1 MASVDR
7 QPRSAQLL
15 SRSPHLGLLM
25 LGGTDGAANTSV
37 DLVTGGGRGG
47 AAPATTP
54 TVQGRASATT
64 SCPPSPRAGAGAWR
78 GCCGRG
84 GCCSTAGAGTGR
96 AARWPPAGSC
106 GVGVAA
112 GRRAPPCPAPRCWRP
127 RSVCAAAGEVQLRRA
142 GGGRQQAVRGG
153 RAGPGR
159 RPGHAPGLRW
169 RHLDL
174 VPGAGE
180 QQQQAGRGWAEDHRV
195 SMQSLHSARYGACA
209 VAHRDYVLVVG
220 GAR

>member
-84 GCCSTAGAGTGR
+84 ECCSTAEAGTGR
-96 AARWPPAGSC
+96 AARTWGT
-106 GVGVAA
+106 V
-112 GRRAPPCPAPRCWRP
+112 
-127 RSVCAAAGEVQLRRA
+127 
-142 GGGRQQAVRGG
+142 
-153 RAGPGR
+153 
-159 RPGHAPGLRW
+159 
-169 RHLDL
+169 
-174 VPGAGE
+174 
-180 QQQQAGRGWAEDHRV
+180 
-195 SMQSLHSARYGACA
+195 
-209 VAHRDYVLVVG
+209 
-220 GAR
+220 